1 MEAHWEP
8 KMGHW
13 GSKYAQKGPNMVL
26 DGNFAQ
32 PYSLFSFFLPNIFFY
47 QIKEN
52 VSLLPRSNDSVLT
65 PFEEYIG
72 HLGIK

>member
-32 PYSLFSFFLPNIFFY
+32 PYSLFSFFYQTFFLPDKREREFTATF
-47 QIKEN
+47 Q
-52 VSLLPRSNDSVLT
+52 R
-65 PFEEYIG
+65 
-72 HLGIK
+72 